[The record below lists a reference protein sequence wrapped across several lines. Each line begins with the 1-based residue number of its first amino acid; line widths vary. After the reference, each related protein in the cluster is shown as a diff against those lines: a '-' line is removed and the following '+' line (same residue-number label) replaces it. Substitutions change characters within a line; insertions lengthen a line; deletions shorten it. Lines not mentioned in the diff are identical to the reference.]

1 MKKINGNVYQG
12 RGLTQ
17 LTGRDSGMGNWSLE
31 AITRLRDDLGHFRIK
46 LAEYEVHGET
56 YYTATPVGWMLAD
69 IDITWK
75 NLLDW
80 VTETFGPTAQDG
92 VWSAGERW
100 YANNASFYFR
110 NLEDRDWFLLRW
122 SH

>member
-1 MKKINGNVYQG
+1 MKKSNINGYQG

-17 LTGRDSGMGNWSLE
+17 LTGRGMGNWSLD
-31 AITRLRDDLGHFRIK
+31 AIVRLKDDLGPYRIK
-46 LAEYEVHGET
+46 LSEYDIYGET
-56 YYTATPVGWMLAD
+56 YHAATPVGWMLD
-69 IDITWK
+69 DKNITWK
-75 NLLDW
+75 EILDW
-80 VTETFGPTAQDG
+80 VTETFGPTAEDG

-100 YANNASFYFR
+100 YANNSSFYFR